1 MILARPLATVI
12 YFFYGCVNADFN
24 GDRKFIT
31 CVNDH
36 ALILTM
42 HSKFIKNALEFKNK
56 NNALEPNTIDIIVRE
71 GLGQSAVTAIESMYG
86 CGIKDCGML
95 TLLKLAEVAEQLIM
109 EELLSDIAEA
119 LNACQISNE
128 ELYYYFNK
136 LLFIEKIQ

>member
-1 MILARPLATVI
+1 MKGCYSSKSSIPGSMQHLAGGFQSTSNLNLSQPLCTYAESP
-12 YFFYGCVNADFN
+12 AQ
-24 GDRKFIT
+24 
-31 CVNDH
+31 
-36 ALILTM
+36 
-42 HSKFIKNALEFKNK
+42 
-56 NNALEPNTIDIIVRE
+56 EPNTIDIIVRE

>member
-1 MILARPLATVI
+1 MLLLEELYSWIHAAPGWRISKHNQFELESASVHIRREPCAGVLATTS
-12 YFFYGCVNADFN
+12 GRN
-24 GDRKFIT
+24 
-31 CVNDH
+31 
-36 ALILTM
+36 
-42 HSKFIKNALEFKNK
+42 
-56 NNALEPNTIDIIVRE
+56 LEPNTIDIIVRE

>member
-1 MILARPLATVI
+1 MLFLEELYSWIHAAPGWRISKHIQFELESASVHIRREPCAGVLATTS
-12 YFFYGCVNADFN
+12 GRN
-24 GDRKFIT
+24 
-31 CVNDH
+31 
-36 ALILTM
+36 
-42 HSKFIKNALEFKNK
+42 
-56 NNALEPNTIDIIVRE
+56 LEPNTIDIIVRE

>member
-1 MILARPLATVI
+1 MLLLEELYSWIHAAPGWRISKHIQFELESASVHIRREPCAGVLATTS
-12 YFFYGCVNADFN
+12 GRN
-24 GDRKFIT
+24 
-31 CVNDH
+31 
-36 ALILTM
+36 
-42 HSKFIKNALEFKNK
+42 
-56 NNALEPNTIDIIVRE
+56 LEPNTIDIIVRE